1 MPFYGGVT
9 SVAVKGGVIAVA
21 IDTTDIDDAGTPSPR
36 PGVVA
41 LFDADNLGAAPTLLE
56 TGNHPD
62 MVTFSADGTKIFV
75 ANEAEKSEA
84 YAAQPKGGITIVDL
98 VGSTPAATTY
108 DFSSFDGQEEALRE
122 AGVRIFPGASV
133 SDDVEPEYITASPD
147 GTQLFVTLQE
157 ANAVAVFDLATR
169 GFTAIRSQGVSEHS
183 LPGFEIDASDRDE
196 AIAIENWPVFGLR
209 MADAIAAFEV
219 QGQSYYATVN
229 EGDDRGETARVADLT
244 LDPDAFPDSEA
255 LQAEGALGRLTVST
269 IDGDTD
275 GDGDYDALYS
285 YGGRSFS
292 IYAAD
297 GSLVFD
303 SGSTIE
309 QAIADLRPPLAF
321 NNEDYRPGDAPEDG
335 IEDTRSDNKGPEPEA
350 LAVGEVDGAL
360 YAFVGLESDNGIM
373 IFSIDDP
380 RRPELAAYIESPLVG
395 DAGPETIRFIEADD
409 SATGNAQIAVAYEVS
424 GTTTLIDLAS
434 RVAAQVEGRDGG
446 LAGSI
451 GTDVLVGRRGANELT
466 SGGGNDKLIGLGG
479 DDVLDGG
486 FGDDCLIG
494 GRGADRLVFRRGEG
508 SDLVLGFQEQ
518 DVLDFSST
526 GASFADLDTETSGRY
541 ATTVTLDE
549 GLSVTL
555 IHGRNVM
562 IDESDFMF

>member
-1 MPFYGGVT
+1 MAYGANAAASGIAQIGTYDPGIGEAGSEVVAFEAGKLYITNGALNRIDVVSAADLTLIDSIDLTGVPFYGGVT
-9 SVAVKGGVIAVA
+9 SVAVKRGVIAVA
-21 IDTTDIDDAGTPSPR
+21 IDTTDIDDAGTLSPR

-41 LFDADNLGAAPTLLE
+41 LFDANNLGAAPTLLE

-62 MVTFSADGTKIFV
+62 MVTFSADGTKVFV

-108 DFSSFDGQEEALRE
+108 DFSSFDGQEDALRE

-169 GFTAIRSQGVSEHS
+169 SFTAIRSQGVSEHS

-321 NNEDYRPGDAPEDG
+321 NNEDYRPGDAP
-335 IEDTRSDNKGPEPEA
+335 A
-350 LAVGEVDGAL
+350 
-360 YAFVGLESDNGIM
+360 
-373 IFSIDDP
+373 
-380 RRPELAAYIESPLVG
+380 
-395 DAGPETIRFIEADD
+395 
-409 SATGNAQIAVAYEVS
+409 
-424 GTTTLIDLAS
+424 
-434 RVAAQVEGRDGG
+434 GRDRRHPLRQQGAGAGG
-446 LAGSI
+446 AG
-451 GTDVLVGRRGANELT
+451 GRR
-466 SGGGNDKLIGLGG
+466 
-479 DDVLDGG
+479 
-486 FGDDCLIG
+486 G
-494 GRGADRLVFRRGEG
+494 GRGALCLRRARERQRHH
-508 SDLVLGFQEQ
+508 DLQH
-518 DVLDFSST
+518 
-526 GASFADLDTETSGRY
+526 R
-541 ATTVTLDE
+541 
-549 GLSVTL
+549 
-555 IHGRNVM
+555 
-562 IDESDFMF
+562 